1 MTKKIIAS
9 MVALLIFAGILG
21 WMLGRGGK
29 DDKHTTVFKAP
40 AEQQQ
45 LVATLGTSEV
55 VQQSLVA
62 RTTMGGYVEPRQV
75 VHLKA
80 QSGGRVVYISG
91 REGTQVGLG
100 QVAVG
105 LDEDRLMT
113 EYRGAWA
120 NLSSEMSSIQNA
132 QVQLYNKLYG
142 PATSPMGGPAYDA
155 YDRGTV
161 PFYNMMQQTM
171 PFFGGPQ
178 LQSQSSQQHS
188 YPNRSQA
195 RSEYERQQAT
205 LVGSQARIDALET
218 QLRDRRSIAPFPAI
232 ILAKYVNLGDT
243 VQPGQALMDL
253 AQTNQLD
260 LKLEVPAR
268 LVMDLRPGSTV
279 PVVLEGNVTVE
290 GLVDQI
296 FPGANE
302 AQHTVTVKLMLPADA
317 PAAPGM
323 YASALLAEPPAPGEV
338 VSSPVIPASALV
350 YHGSLPSVFAIGADG
365 RIELRVIRIGETQGG
380 RVVVL
385 SGLKPGEKIVT
396 SPAQNMRSGESI
408 YDNRQ

>member
-1 MTKKIIAS
+1 MTKKTIAI
-9 MVALLIFAGILG
+9 MVALLVVASLMG
-21 WMLGRGGK
+21 WLLGRGGNK
-29 DDKHTTVFKAP
+29 EEKRATAFKAP
-40 AEQQQ
+40 AEQSAP
-45 LVATLGTSEV
+45 VVGTTEV
-55 VQQSLVA
+55 VQQSLVT
-62 RTTMGGYVEPRQV
+62 RTKMGGYVEPRQT

-80 QSGGRVVYISG
+80 QSGGRVVYIAG
-91 REGTQVGLG
+91 REGSAVGHG
-100 QVAVG
+100 QVVIG

-132 QVQLYNKLYG
+132 QVQLYNKLHG

-155 YDRGTV
+155 YERSTV

-178 LQSQSSQQHS
+178 MQSQSSQQHS

-195 RSEYERQQAT
+195 RSDYERQQAA
-205 LVGSQARIDALET
+205 LVGAQSKIDALET
-218 QLRDRRSIAPFPAI
+218 QLRDRRSIAPFPAV
-232 ILAKYVNLGDT
+232 ILAKHVNLGDT
-243 VQPGQALMDL
+243 VQPGQALADI

-260 LKLEVPAR
+260 LKMEVPAR

-279 PVVLEGNVTVE
+279 PVLLEGNITVD

-296 FPGANE
+296 YPGANP
-302 AQHTVTVKLMLPADA
+302 AQHTVTVKIMLPADA

-323 YASALLAEPPAPGEV
+323 FASALLAEPAAPGDL
-338 VSSPVIPASALV
+338 VSSPVIPSSALV
-350 YHGSLPSVFAIGADG
+350 YRGSLPSVFAVGGDG
-365 RIELRVIRIGETQGG
+365 RVELRVIRVGETQGG

-385 SGLKPGEKIVT
+385 AGVKAGEKVVT
-396 SPAQNMRSGESI
+396 SPAQNMRSGDSI
-408 YDNRQ
+408 YDNRP